1 MSIRKLKNRIKKMK
15 DEVFGLGSIIIP
27 EEEQVLVAVAKAE
40 SEANKIFE
48 DLKSK
53 LRKKYGDFPEEDVQ
67 CIWCRKFGTAG

>member
-1 MSIRKLKNRIKKMK
+1 MSIRKLKNRIRKMK
-15 DEVFGLGSIIIP
+15 DEVFGFGSSIIP
-27 EEEQVLVAVAKAE
+27 EEEHVLVAVAKAE

-48 DLKSK
+48 DLKDK